1 MKKYLT
7 IPVTTKYVQ
16 KSRRLWSLWKKN
28 LKCYL
33 PTSMALQE
41 FVLIYGMI
49 LIEFKANRAMLM
61 LDNLSKK
68 QADKFNRRAKVI
80 NTSMDR
86 TNRMNRTIVNLSNIK
101 LDSTSISLQNNGLN
115 FTIAHQRIQY
125 KETFTTV

>member
-1 MKKYLT
+1 
-7 IPVTTKYVQ
+7 
-16 KSRRLWSLWKKN
+16 
-28 LKCYL
+28 
-33 PTSMALQE
+33 MALQE